1 MNATIKFKTVD
12 NSKQITKGKLL
23 NKQMIKLYLGSV
35 QNLFHYNLF
44 WIVR

>member
-12 NSKQITKGKLL
+12 NSKQITEGKLL
-23 NKQMIKLYLGSV
+23 NKQMIKLYLSSV

>member
-12 NSKQITKGKLL
+12 NSKQITEGKLL

-44 WIVR
+44 WIMR